1 LRRNPA
7 AAFRLCEEKQVGA
20 TIIEGFATSRGL
32 RPTVFCVAG
41 LVLKS
46 KVRLRNFMRL
56 RDDSPIASRL
66 DL

>member
-1 LRRNPA
+1 M
-7 AAFRLCEEKQVGA
+7 
-20 TIIEGFATSRGL
+20 GL
-32 RPTVFCVAG
+32 RLSVFASRD
-41 LVLKS
+41 LFEKS